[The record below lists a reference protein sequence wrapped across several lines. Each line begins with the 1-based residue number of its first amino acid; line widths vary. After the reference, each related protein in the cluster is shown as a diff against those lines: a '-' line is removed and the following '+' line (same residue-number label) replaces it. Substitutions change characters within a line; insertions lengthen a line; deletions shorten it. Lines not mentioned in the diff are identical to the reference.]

1 MRVDKGVELRLDLA
15 AGKEHRADLRHAV
28 RIEVQAGRL
37 DVKGDELR
45 IKRQRALSVHGE
57 RPVHVVDEVTLLAI
71 DDLHAVFFRRLP
83 HIRERLRHTVIRHGD
98 GRMAPIGRTRHEIC
112 GVGDGVERR
121 VARMQMQLHTLFR
134 RVVGSDD
141 LLPLHDVA
149 RLEHHVLIVLAVVD
163 LALHTQPHALVD
175 EADDGLVV
183 LGAQKARHTHAA
195 RAVGHVKRE
204 HGRAVLCDLAA
215 ADGKD
220 LALKRDVAALEREL
234 VHGRDVRALRDG
246 LAHEHLGLGLLL
258 GFFLLRRGVFRLDLY
273 AAQPKLR
280 REQLLNIRAL
290 DRRRHTR
297 KPRVQ
302 QHRHALALDEHVE
315 HLRLVKTAAAILQ
328 GRTVGEHIEKRDFFA
343 HSFLTFRL
351 ESDPPA
357 HRPACPRGTCRGSR
371 RGETAARSPCRRQ
384 CRSPLRAPR
393 RDR

>member
-1 MRVDKGVELRLDLA
+1 
-15 AGKEHRADLRHAV
+15 
-28 RIEVQAGRL
+28 
-37 DVKGDELR
+37 
-45 IKRQRALSVHGE
+45 
-57 RPVHVVDEVTLLAI
+57 
-71 DDLHAVFFRRLP
+71 
-83 HIRERLRHTVIRHGD
+83 
-98 GRMAPIGRTRHEIC
+98 MAPIGRARHEIR

-121 VARMQMQLHTLFR
+121 VARMQVQLHALFR
-134 RVVGSDD
+134 RVVGTDD

-149 RLEHHVLIVLAVVD
+149 RLEHHVFIVFAVID

-183 LGAQKARHTHAA
+183 LGAQKARHAHAA
-195 RAVGHVKRE
+195 RAVGHVKRK

-258 GFFLLRRGVFRLDLY
+258 GLLLLRCRVFRLDLY

-302 QHRHALALDEHVE
+302 LHRHALALDEHVE
-315 HLRLVKTAAAILQ
+315 HLGLVEPTAGVLQ
-328 GRTVGEHIEKRDFFA
+328 GRAVREHVKKRDLFA
-343 HSFLTFRL
+343 HSFLTFR
-351 ESDPPA
+351 SGSGPPA
-357 HRPACPRGTCRGSR
+357 HRPAYPQGTCRGSR
-371 RGETAARSPCRRQ
+371 RGETAGRSPCRRR
-384 CRSPLRAPR
+384 CRSPPR
-393 RDR
+393 VPHRGR

>member
-1 MRVDKGVELRLDLA
+1 
-15 AGKEHRADLRHAV
+15 
-28 RIEVQAGRL
+28 
-37 DVKGDELR
+37 
-45 IKRQRALSVHGE
+45 
-57 RPVHVVDEVTLLAI
+57 
-71 DDLHAVFFRRLP
+71 
-83 HIRERLRHTVIRHGD
+83 
-98 GRMAPIGRTRHEIC
+98 
-112 GVGDGVERR
+112 
-121 VARMQMQLHTLFR
+121 MQVQLHTLFR
-134 RVVGSDD
+134 RVVGTDD

-149 RLEHHVLIVLAVVD
+149 RLEHHVLIVFAVVD

-183 LGAQKARHTHAA
+183 LGAQKARHAHAA
-195 RAVGHVKRE
+195 RAVGHVKRK

-315 HLRLVKTAAAILQ
+315 HLRLVKTAAAVLQ